1 MWPFSERKREMEK
14 RFYLGLVILLV
25 LLGLGI
31 GASAGIKAIHAP
43 VENLLSRAAD
53 LAMEE
58 NLKEALPL
66 AHKAYARWIKYHSIT
81 ASLADHSPMDDTN
94 TLFQEMLVYGQME
107 EIPHFAACCR
117 ELVVMVEAM
126 YDAHAFSAKNLL

>member
-1 MWPFSERKREMEK
+1 MET

-31 GASAGIKAIHAP
+31 GAGIGMRVVHQP
-43 VENLLSRAAD
+43 VETLLTQAAN
-53 LAMEE
+53 LAMED
-58 NLKEALPL
+58 NLEEALPL
-66 AHKAYARWIKYHSIT
+66 ARKAYKTWQKAHSFT

-107 EIPHFAACCR
+107 EVPHFAACCR
-117 ELVVMVEAM
+117 QLTVMVQAI
-126 YDAHAFSAKNLL
+126 YDAHTFSIKNLL